1 MDKKTLHSKVDLFK
15 TGGEISYNGDAS
27 VAKFLLGGLGTGNIS
42 VGARGELRDWEIFNW
57 PGKGQ
62 FVPFSF
68 FAIWAKEEGKEPV
81 SKILEGKIRPPF
93 YKSHGF
99 LNGELA
105 GIPRFEKSKMVGKQ
119 PFVYVDLKDSSVPV
133 MVQMEA
139 YTPFIPL
146 NADDSGIPAA
156 IIKYRVTNPTD
167 KPVDVAV
174 AGTMANVVGFDG
186 YDVFNNVKLVDEV
199 QNEYREE
206 NGVKGWYYTAKNL
219 NESDMKYGSMSIGTT
234 NQNQVSKKKWLH
246 GQWTDNAQNFWDDF
260 SSDGRL
266 DEEEEIESKGCDLL
280 EHYDFSFLN
289 LKERISSISSYET
302 IAPNETKTFEF
313 IISWHFPN
321 RPKGWIEYDEDLER
335 YHQGGYDTIK
345 NYYATKFKDAWDVQ
359 QYINEKKD
367 YLESMSHG
375 FEDALYGTS
384 LPYYVIDAVASNIM
398 SMKSHCCFRIEDG
411 NFLGWEGIRDYV
423 GCGQGNV
430 NHVWNY
436 ATGVAALFPELEITM
451 RNVEFNIELDEDG
464 CMPFRARKCLGE
476 SRWDMIPAC
485 DGEFGSILRT
495 YREWKYT
502 GDNEFLRGIW
512 DNMMKALEYSI
523 KEWDTDGDGV
533 LDGKQHVTYDIEF
546 YGLNTMTNTI
556 YLGAIKGVA
565 EMAEY
570 LGKEKVARKYR
581 ELYEK
586 AASKVDE
593 KLFNGEYYIQD
604 LEDVDTYRYQYGKG
618 CLTDQ
623 LLGQFMAQAAGL
635 GYVLPKEHVKTTLE
649 SIYKYNFRDC
659 MEDVPN
665 VQRTYALND
674 EAGLVLCSW
683 PKGGRPRFPF
693 AYCDEVWT
701 GVEYQVACTMVQ
713 EGMIEEAFT
722 IIKAIRDRYD
732 GYKRCPWSETEAG
745 HHYIRP
751 MSSFTLIPALAG
763 YHCDMVNKTMSFD
776 PVINQNDYK
785 TFWINGKAWG
795 TYHQVLD
802 KNGEMKREIQVLYG
816 NIDDVRVNYKGYD

>member
-1 MDKKTLHSKVDLFK
+1 MSKKPLYSKVELFE
-15 TGGEISYNGDAS
+15 TGGEISYKGDAN

-42 VGARGELRDWEIFNW
+42 VGPRGELRDWEIFNW

-68 FAIWAKEEGKEPV
+68 FAIWTKEEGKEPV
-81 SKILEGKIRPPF
+81 AKILEGKICPPF

-105 GIPRFEKSKMVGKQ
+105 GIPRFSYSKMVGKQ
-119 PFVYVDLKDSSVPV
+119 PFVYVDLKDGNIPV
-133 MVQMEA
+133 TVRMEA

-146 NADDSGIPAA
+146 NADDSGIPTA
-156 IIKYRVTNPTD
+156 IIKYSVTNPTN
-167 KPVDVAV
+167 KPVEVSV

-206 NGVKGWYYTAKNL
+206 EGVKGWYYTAKNL
-219 NESDMKYGSMSIGTT
+219 KETDMKFGSMSIATT
-234 NQNQVSKKKWLH
+234 NKNNVTHKKWLH

-260 SSDGRL
+260 SSDGKL
-266 DEEEEIESKGCDLL
+266 EEEEEIESKGCDLL

-289 LKERISSISSYET
+289 LKERISSVSSSEV
-302 IAPNETKTFEF
+302 IAPNETKEFEY
-313 IISWHFPN
+313 IISWYFPN
-321 RPKGWIEYDEDLER
+321 RPKGWIEYDADLKR
-335 YHQGGYDTIK
+335 YKEGGYDTIR
-345 NYYATKFKDAWDVQ
+345 NYYATKFADAWDVTE
-359 QYINEKKD
+359 YVVKKKD
-367 YLESMSHG
+367 YLESHSRA
-375 FEDALYGTS
+375 FEDALFGTS
-384 LPYYVIDAVASNIM
+384 LPMYVIDAVASNIM

-436 ATGVAALFPELEITM
+436 ATAVAGLFPELEITM
-451 RNVEFNIELDEDG
+451 RNVEFNVELDEDG

-485 DGEFGSILRT
+485 DGEFGSILRI

-502 GDNEFLRGIW
+502 GDDEFLKGIW
-512 DNMMKALEYSI
+512 DNMMKALEFSI

-546 YGLNTMTNTI
+546 YGANTMTNTI
-556 YLGAIKGVA
+556 YLGAVKGVA

-570 LGKEKVARKYR
+570 LGKTEIAEKYKK
-581 ELYEK
+581 LYEK
-586 AASKVDE
+586 ASAAVDE

-604 LEDVDTYRYQYGKG
+604 LEDVDAYRYQYGKG

-635 GYVLPKEHVKTTLE
+635 GYVLPKEHVKKALE

-659 MEDVPN
+659 MEEVPN

-683 PKGGRPRFPF
+683 PNGGRPRFPF

-713 EGMIEEAFT
+713 EGMLEEAFT
-722 IIKAIRDRYD
+722 IIKAIRERYD

-751 MSSFTLIPALAG
+751 MASFTLIPALSG
-763 YHCDMVNKTMSFD
+763 YRCDMVKKTMSFN
-776 PVINQNDYK
+776 PVINQKDYS

-795 TYHQVLD
+795 TYKQVI
-802 KNGEMKREIQVLYG
+802 GEDGEIKKDIQVLYG
-816 NIDDVRVNYKGYD
+816 NIDDIKVE

>member
-1 MDKKTLHSKVDLFK
+1 MKKSKLHSKVDLFK
-15 TGGEISYNGDAS
+15 TGGEIAYEGDAG

-42 VGARGELRDWEIFNW
+42 VGSRGELRDWEIFNW
-57 PGKGQ
+57 PGKNQ

-68 FAIWAKEEGKEPV
+68 FAIRAKEEGKEPI
-81 SKILEGKIRPPF
+81 SRILESKIRPPY

-119 PFVYVDLKDSSVPV
+119 PFVYIELSDSAVPV
-133 MVQMEA
+133 SVKMEA
-139 YTPFIPL
+139 FTPFIPL
-146 NADDSGIPAA
+146 NSDDSGIPTA
-156 IIKYRVTNPTD
+156 IIKYRVSNPTN
-167 KPVDVAV
+167 KPIEVSV

-199 QNEYREE
+199 QNEFKQGEGYQ
-206 NGVKGWYYTAKNL
+206 GWYYTAKNL
-219 NESDMKYGSMSIGTT
+219 KDSDMKFGSMSIATT
-234 NQNQVSKKKWLH
+234 NQNNISKKQWLH
-246 GQWTDNAQNFWDDF
+246 GQWTDNAQDFWDDF
-260 SSDGRL
+260 SSDGKL
-266 DEEEEIESKGCDLL
+266 EQGEDIESQGCDLL

-289 LKERISSISSYET
+289 LKERISSISSNEM
-302 IAPNETKTFEF
+302 ILPNEEKVFEF
-313 IISWHFPN
+313 IISWYFPN
-321 RPKGWIEYDEDLER
+321 RPKGWIEYDEDLKR
-335 YHQGGYDTIK
+335 YQQGGYGIIK
-345 NYYATKFKDAWDVQ
+345 NYYATKFKDAWDV
-359 QYINEKKD
+359 INYVVSKKT
-367 YLESMSHG
+367 YLEDTSHA
-375 FEDALYGTS
+375 FEDALFSTS
-384 LPYYVIDAVASNIM
+384 IPMYVIDAVAANIM
-398 SMKSHCCFRIEDG
+398 SMKSHCCFRIENG

-436 ATGVAALFPELEITM
+436 ATAVAGLFPDLEITM
-451 RNVEFNIELDEDG
+451 RNVEFNLELDEDG
-464 CMPFRARKCLGE
+464 AMPFRARKVLGE

-485 DGEFGSILRT
+485 DGQLGSILRV

-502 GDNEFLRGIW
+502 GDDEFLKGIW
-512 DNMMKALEYSI
+512 DSMMKALEYSL
-523 KEWDTDGDGV
+523 KAWDTDGDGV
-533 LDGKQHVTYDIEF
+533 LDGKMHVTYDIEF
-546 YGLNTMTNTI
+546 YGPNTMTNTI

-570 LGKEKVARKYR
+570 LGKTGIAEKYR
-581 ELYEK
+581 KLYEK
-586 AASKVDE
+586 AAPMVDDM
-593 KLFNGEYYIQD
+593 LYNGEFYIQD
-604 LEDVDTYRYQYGKG
+604 LEDVDAYRYQYGKG

-623 LLGQFMAQAAGL
+623 LLGQFMAHAAGL
-635 GYVLPKEHVKTTLE
+635 GYVLPKEHVKTALKA
-649 SIYKYNFRDC
+649 IYKYNFKEC

-683 PKGGRPRFPF
+683 PNGGRPRFPF

-701 GVEYQVACTMVQ
+701 GVEYQVAVCMIE

-751 MSSFTLIPALAG
+751 MSSFSLIPALAG
-763 YHCDMVNKTMSFD
+763 YKIDMVNKTMSFD
-776 PVINQNDYK
+776 PVINQKDYT
-785 TFWINGKAWG
+785 TFWINGSAWG
-795 TYHQVLD
+795 TFHQTVNE
-802 KNGEMKREIQVLYG
+802 NGEAETEIKVLYG
-816 NIDDVRVNYKGYD
+816 SLNDVKIMK